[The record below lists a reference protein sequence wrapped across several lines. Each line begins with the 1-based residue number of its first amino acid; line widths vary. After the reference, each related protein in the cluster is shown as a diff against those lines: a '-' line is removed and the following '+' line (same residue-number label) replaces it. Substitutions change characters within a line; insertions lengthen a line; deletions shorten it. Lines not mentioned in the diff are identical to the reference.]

1 MRCFC
6 QHKKDLPRNEY
17 DVPDVEALDASANGK
32 SPFGAHKEAKG
43 GKCAKAKKEKKHL
56 IEAG

>member
-6 QHKKDLPRNEY
+6 QHKKDLPRNEFEI
-17 DVPDVEALDASANGK
+17 PDVEALDASANGV

-43 GKCAKAKKEKKHL
+43 KCEKAKAGKKHL
-56 IEAG
+56 IEAAE